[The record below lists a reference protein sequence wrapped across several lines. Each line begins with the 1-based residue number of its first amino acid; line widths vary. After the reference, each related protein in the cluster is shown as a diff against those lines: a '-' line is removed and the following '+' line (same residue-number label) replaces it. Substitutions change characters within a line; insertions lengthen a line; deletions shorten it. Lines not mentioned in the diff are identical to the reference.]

1 VKYITIAL
9 LVVGMGLFGFILYQ
23 TDLNEVWHRLREIGM
38 GGVGVIFIIYFIA
51 FTADVLAWLLTM
63 PSMPLNW
70 PWLYRLS
77 KVFLIGEAFNRVMPA
92 LGGEPIKAALLKQH
106 YDIGYREATA
116 SLILSQ
122 TIGVISLIPFLL
134 CGFLLMLA
142 MDSVSPSYRLAAGLG
157 LLILSMCIGLFFLV
171 QRHKIFSRT
180 GHWMGKGFMGVRTL
194 DLLNA
199 VHEVEDRLIAFYSGH
214 RPRFALATG
223 FGFLNWLLG
232 AVEVY
237 YALAFL
243 GHPVTFTEAWV
254 IEAAVALIRVALF
267 FVPWN
272 LGTQDGA
279 FLLICGMIT
288 GSSALGIAVDAVVRF
303 REFVWIMGGLLLG
316 WLFMPGPRA
325 PARGLDDSLP
335 HSAVEQVE

>member
-1 VKYITIAL
+1 MKYITIAL
-9 LVVGMGLFGFILYQ
+9 LLVGMGFFGLILYQ
-23 TDLNEVWHRLREIGM
+23 TDLNEVWHRLREIGV
-38 GGVGVIFIIYFIA
+38 GGMGVILMIHLIA
-51 FTADVLAWLLTM
+51 FVADALAWLLAT
-63 PSMPLNW
+63 PPIPLNGLG
-70 PWLYRLS
+70 LYRLS

-106 YDIGYREATA
+106 YGIGYREATA

-142 MDSVSPSYRLAAGLG
+142 VDSVPLPYRLAAGLG
-157 LLILSMCIGLFFLV
+157 LVVISTCIGIFFLV
-171 QRHKIFSRT
+171 QRHKVFSRT
-180 GHWMGKGFMGVRTL
+180 GRRIGRGWMGARAL
-194 DLLNA
+194 ALLHA

-214 RPRFALATG
+214 RRRLAWALG

-254 IEAAVALIRVALF
+254 IEAAVSLVRFALF

-279 FLLICGMIT
+279 FLLMCGIIT
-288 GSSALGIAVDAVVRF
+288 GSPVLGLAVDAVVRF
-303 REFVWIMGGLLLG
+303 RELVWVMAGLLLG
-316 WLFMPGPRA
+316 WLFLPRHRV
-325 PARGLDDSLP
+325 PVGGLGDSLP
-335 HSAVEQVE
+335 HSVEQVE